1 MGVRCV
7 ATEGK
12 ALHHQMSD
20 HQSLLPLL
28 QMVTGPTPGATYR
41 LVPGSWAI
49 GRALGQEPGQ
59 EPGQDITI
67 DDSKV
72 SRCHAVLDV
81 AGGRAVLT
89 DEASTNGTWVNDL
102 RIEQPTELRD
112 GDRIRIGGI
121 ELRFYDPSS
130 ALTDPVGTRIPRLA
144 TVASPDVPIRPTTGL
159 RSPLHAA
166 LGEPTQPML
175 PARRQSMLLMA
186 GLAGVFLMG
195 WLTWLVVVIS

>member
-1 MGVRCV
+1 
-7 ATEGK
+7 
-12 ALHHQMSD
+12 MSD

-28 QMVTGPTPGATYR
+28 QMVNGPTPGATYR
-41 LVPGSWAI
+41 LVPGSRAI
-49 GRALGQEPGQ
+49 GREIGQDA
-59 EPGQDITI
+59 GQDIVI
-67 DDSKV
+67 DDGKV

-81 AGGRAVLT
+81 AGGRVVLT
-89 DEASTNGTWVNDL
+89 DQASTNGTWINDL

-112 GDRIRIGGI
+112 GDRIRVGGI

-144 TVASPDVPIRPTTGL
+144 TAASPGEPIRPTTGL

-166 LGEPTQPML
+166 LGEPTQAMH